1 MQEKDFKKVEFSDIL
16 FYSEM
21 ITKERHERER
31 LALRSAIFPEFM
43 TGKFQEKSWA
53 RFTQGLG
60 IGEPEEEYTKED
72 WQRDVEASKRVIA
85 RAEKAKYERVV

>member
-1 MQEKDFKKVEFSDIL
+1 
-16 FYSEM
+16 
-21 ITKERHERER
+21 
-31 LALRSAIFPEFM
+31 M
-43 TGKFQEKSWA
+43 TGKFQEKSWT

-72 WQRDVEASKRVIA
+72 WQRDIEASKRVIA

>member
-1 MQEKDFKKVEFSDIL
+1 
-16 FYSEM
+16 
-21 ITKERHERER
+21 
-31 LALRSAIFPEFM
+31 M

-72 WQRDVEASKRVIA
+72 WQRDVEASRRVIA